1 MQALFAAETL
11 QIGQVN
17 GHVSEEISL
26 PSTDHGVC
34 KVFAQRSLNVQ
45 VHCNVDSTWNV
56 EIVVACAIMD
66 IVVVIIPSAA
76 SYR

>member
-1 MQALFAAETL
+1 MRALFAAETL
-11 QIGQVN
+11 QIGQAN
-17 GHVSEEISL
+17 GYIPEEISL

-34 KVFAQRSLNVQ
+34 EVFAQRSLNVR

-56 EIVVACAIMD
+56 EVVGARAVMD